1 MLIKNKFLYV
11 ITFLFVTLLMHGC
24 AGIEIRSLIKPHID
38 MAEYSTFTTINQAK
52 PDKQNHLRDEVLL
65 DYVSEVMTQ
74 SGYSKSLPRKAK
86 TRVTLVFNEGFEKV
100 FVPPST
106 QPIISHTPGE
116 FTTVT
121 GTINEETVRLFGY
134 IPPRRIES
142 YIERPGHKI
151 DVYKLM
157 LRIDI
162 YDAKN
167 LKMIW
172 TGTAYMES
180 SQGNAIKD
188 AKKMIKK
195 ILEERLPMLEESSQ
209 PRQYS

>member
-1 MLIKNKFLYV
+1 MLIRNKLSCVIIIFLSASA
-11 ITFLFVTLLMHGC
+11 FLVQGC
-24 AGIEIRSLIKPHID
+24 ARIEIRSLMRPHID
-38 MAEYSTFTTINQAK
+38 IAEYSTFTTINQAEPK
-52 PDKQNHLRDEVLL
+52 GQNHLRDEVLL
-65 DYVSEVMTQ
+65 DYVSKAMTKM
-74 SGYSKSLPRKAK
+74 GYSKSLPRKARA
-86 TRVTLVFNEGFEKV
+86 RVTLVFNEGFKKV

-106 QPIISHTPGE
+106 QPIISYAPGE

-121 GTINEETVRLFGY
+121 GRINGETVRLFGY
-134 IPPRRIES
+134 IPPRRIER

-151 DVYKLM
+151 DIYKLI

-180 SQGNAIKD
+180 SPGNAIED
-188 AKKMIKK
+188 AKKMIDKLFKK
-195 ILEERLPMLEESSQ
+195 HLPELIESDN
-209 PRQYS
+209 